1 MSGSRQPIHGSVL
14 LAEDDADIRHD
25 LAVVLAEEGHDVQT
39 VASGDEAL
47 RHMRSSPPCL
57 LLLDLHMPG
66 MTAAQLR
73 RALLADPRL
82 ASIPIVVLSAAAE
95 VRETAAALGAVGYVG
110 KPIDLRVLL
119 ALIARYC

>member
-1 MSGSRQPIHGSVL
+1 L
-14 LAEDDADIRHD
+14 LLVEDDADIRHD
-25 LAVVLAEEGHDVQT
+25 LAVVLAEEGHEVQT

-66 MTAAQLR
+66 MSAAQLR
-73 RALLADPRL
+73 HALLADPRL

-95 VRETAAALGAVGYVG
+95 LRETAAALGAVGYVR
-110 KPIDLRVLL
+110 KPIDLKALL